1 MNNTAPDANGNVT
14 IQAGT
19 GKVSSVDNVAP
30 DSNGNVS
37 LNAITSEKIAT
48 PGSIVSPDVSYE
60 RAVCPTQHG
69 HNHDAIDDWDDATS
83 SFVKKVDGHSPNTSG
98 EVSFGLAGSKFVK
111 TDTNGHLTTT
121 DDKVITVG
129 SSDSP
134 VNGTYTVVKSVTWSS
149 PNIVIARDQW
159 KFVNGVLV
167 SVTAMANATIGTT
180 VYTGT

>member
-1 MNNTAPDANGNVT
+1 MCNV
-14 IQAGT
+14 
-19 GKVSSVDNVAP
+19 N
-30 DSNGNVS
+30 
-37 LNAITSEKIAT
+37 
-48 PGSIVSPDVSYE
+48 
-60 RAVCPTQHG
+60 HG
-69 HNHDAIDDWDDATS
+69 HKSDDIYDWDDATK
-83 SFVKKVDGHSPNTSG
+83 SFVKQVDGHSPTPSG

-111 TDTNGHLTTT
+111 TDGNGHLTTT
-121 DDKVITVG
+121 NDKVITVG